1 MKTALLA
8 LLALTL
14 SGCVCCHS
22 CANNTPDAQEPL
34 SVASG
39 YSGVVGVPKLK
50 ERRIDAV
57 AFPCGRPVKLKV
69 ATRTAD
75 GGMNGAIYFRELTI
89 APDGRILSISA
100 ETDAQGITTD
110 Q

>member
-1 MKTALLA
+1 MKTALLS

-22 CANNTPDAQEPL
+22 CANNTPDTQKSL
-34 SVASG
+34 SVVSG

-50 ERRIDAV
+50 ERRTDAV
-57 AFPCGRPVKLKV
+57 AFPCDHPVKLKV

-75 GGMNGAIYFRELTI
+75 SGMNGAIYFRELTI